1 MNIRNLIGLSA
12 VSVGLSAFT
21 GCMHGETF
29 AEWKCQ
35 LFESDPWSV
44 AVVEPN
50 DTSVDEANC
59 EFIQEVKTAM
69 AQRDKFQREARVLP
83 SQNVTA
89 FLNSP
94 RTGGKEANRRLLVSY
109 AGKILGAFSTVKSL
123 KIVGTEDEA
132 ISQLSAPTIGLPEV
146 DKSTYVLSYNILS
159 LSTQKT
165 QKTLLGSPVV
175 IDGRAQYCYV
185 GEMSATIVLLDEKGR
200 QKMNLAASVRTDGQ
214 ETEEQAQQALID
226 AAVASLIVQYSER
239 VAPPAYVS
247 QLRGNGL
254 FAEITLGADYG
265 IRPGTP
271 IEFYQN
277 VKGTDFVSGKP
288 TVKKTV
294 VATGEVAD
302 TRFITP
308 NSAWVKVDC
317 HHYRKTHLGTFAR
330 VMTQGE

>member
-1 MNIRNLIGLSA
+1 MKIGNLTGIG
-12 VSVGLSAFT
+12 VVGLGLATLT

-29 AEWKCQ
+29 AEWKGQ
-35 LFESDPWSV
+35 LLESDPWTV

-50 DTSVDEANC
+50 DSAVDEGNR
-59 EFIQEVKTAM
+59 EFIQEVKVAM
-69 AQRDKFQREARVLP
+69 EQRGKFQREARVLP

-94 RTGGKEANRRLLVSY
+94 REGGKEANRRLLVAY

-132 ISQLSAPTIGLPEV
+132 IAQLSAPTIGAPEA
-146 DKSTYVLSYNILS
+146 DKATYVLSYNILS

-165 QKTLLGSPVV
+165 QKMLLGQPIV
-175 IDGRAQYCYV
+175 INGQPQYCYV
-185 GEMSATIVLLDEKGR
+185 GEMSANIVLLNEKGQ
-200 QKMNLAASVRTDGQ
+200 QKMNLAASVKVDGQ
-214 ETEEQAQQALID
+214 ETETLAQQALID
-226 AAVASLIVQYSER
+226 AVVANLIGQYSER

-254 FAEITLGADYG
+254 FAEITIGSDYG
-265 IRPGTP
+265 LRPGTQ

-277 VKGTDFVSGKP
+277 VKSTDFVSGKP

-294 VATGEVAD
+294 VATGKVAD
-302 TRFITP
+302 ARFITS
-308 NSAWVKVDC
+308 NSSWVKIDY
-317 HHYRKTHLGTFAR
+317 HHYRKVHLGTFAR
-330 VMTQGE
+330 VMIKGE

>member
-1 MNIRNLIGLSA
+1 MKIQKMVVIGCAGISMSA
-12 VSVGLSAFT
+12 LT

-29 AEWKCQ
+29 AEWKGQ
-35 LFESDPWSV
+35 LLESDPWTV

-50 DTSVDEANC
+50 DSAVDEGNR
-59 EFIQEVKTAM
+59 EFIQEVKVAM
-69 AQRDKFQREARVLP
+69 EQRGKFQREARVLP

-94 RTGGKEANRRLLVSY
+94 REGGKEANRRLLVAY

-132 ISQLSAPTIGLPEV
+132 IAQLSAPTIGTPEA
-146 DKSTYVLSYNILS
+146 DKATYVLSYNILS

-165 QKTLLGSPVV
+165 QKMLLGQPIV
-175 IDGRAQYCYV
+175 INGQPQYCYV
-185 GEMSATIVLLDEKGR
+185 GEMSANIVLLNEKGQ
-200 QKMNLAASVRTDGQ
+200 QKMNLAASVKVDGQ
-214 ETEEQAQQALID
+214 ETETLAQQALID
-226 AAVASLIVQYSER
+226 AVVANLIGQYSER

-254 FAEITLGADYG
+254 FAEITLGSDYG
-265 IRPGTP
+265 LRPGTQ

-277 VKGTDFVSGKP
+277 VKSTDFVSGKP

-294 VATGEVAD
+294 VATGKVAD
-302 TRFITP
+302 ARFITP
-308 NSAWVKVDC
+308 NSSWVKIDY
-317 HHYRKTHLGTFAR
+317 HHYRKAHLGTFAR
-330 VMTQGE
+330 VMTRGE

>member
-1 MNIRNLIGLSA
+1 MKIQKMVVIGCAGISMSA
-12 VSVGLSAFT
+12 LT

-29 AEWKCQ
+29 AEWKGQ
-35 LFESDPWSV
+35 LLESDPWTV

-50 DTSVDEANC
+50 DSAVDEGNR
-59 EFIQEVKTAM
+59 EFIQEVKVAM
-69 AQRDKFQREARVLP
+69 EQRGKFQREARVLP

-94 RTGGKEANRRLLVSY
+94 REGGKEANRRLLVAY

-132 ISQLSAPTIGLPEV
+132 IAQLSAPTIGAPEA
-146 DKSTYVLSYNILS
+146 DKATYVLSYNILS

-165 QKTLLGSPVV
+165 QKMLLGQPIV
-175 IDGRAQYCYV
+175 INGQPQYCYV
-185 GEMSATIVLLDEKGR
+185 GEMSANIVLLNEKGQ
-200 QKMNLAASVRTDGQ
+200 QKMNLAASVKVGGQ
-214 ETEEQAQQALID
+214 ETEALAQQALID
-226 AAVASLIVQYSER
+226 AVVANLIGQYSER

-254 FAEITLGADYG
+254 FAEITLGSDYG
-265 IRPGTP
+265 IRPGTQ

-294 VATGEVAD
+294 VATGKVAD
-302 TRFITP
+302 ARFITS
-308 NSAWVKVDC
+308 NSSWVKIDY
-317 HHYRKTHLGTFAR
+317 HHYRKAHLGTFAR
-330 VMTQGE
+330 VMIKGE

>member
-1 MNIRNLIGLSA
+1 MNIRNLIGLGAISA
-12 VSVGLSAFT
+12 GLSVFT

-29 AEWKCQ
+29 AEWKGQ
-35 LFESDPWSV
+35 LLESDPWTV
-44 AVVEPN
+44 AAVEPN
-50 DTSVDEANC
+50 DTKVDEANR

-94 RTGGKEANRRLLVSY
+94 REGGKEANRRLLVAY

-123 KIVGTEDEA
+123 KIIGTEDEA
-132 ISQLSAPTIGLPEV
+132 MAQLSAPTIGVPEAG
-146 DKSTYVLSYNILS
+146 KATYVLSYNILS
-159 LSTQKT
+159 LSTKKV
-165 QKTLLGSPVV
+165 QKTLLGAPVV
-175 IDGRAQYCYV
+175 VNGQPQYCYV
-185 GEMSATIVLLDEKGR
+185 GEMSSNIALLDEKGQ
-200 QKMNLAASVRTDGQ
+200 QKMNLAASVKVNGQ
-214 ETEEQAQQALID
+214 ETDELAQQALID
-226 AAVASLIVQYSER
+226 TAVADLIGQYSER

-254 FAEITLGADYG
+254 FAEITLGSDYG
-265 IRPGTP
+265 IRPGTQ

-294 VATGEVAD
+294 VATGKVAD
-302 TRFITP
+302 ARFISP
-308 NSAWVKVDC
+308 KSSWVKIDY
-317 HHYRKTHLGTFAR
+317 HHYRKAHLGTFAR
-330 VMTQGE
+330 VMTRGE

>member
-1 MNIRNLIGLSA
+1 MKIQKMFVIGCAGISMSA
-12 VSVGLSAFT
+12 LT

-29 AEWKCQ
+29 AEWKGQ
-35 LFESDPWSV
+35 LLESDPWTV
-44 AVVEPN
+44 AAVEPN
-50 DTSVDEANC
+50 DSTVDEGNR
-59 EFIQEVKTAM
+59 EFIQEVKVAM
-69 AQRDKFQREARVLP
+69 EQRGKFQREARVLP

-94 RTGGKEANRRLLVSY
+94 RAGGTEANRRLLVAY

-132 ISQLSAPTIGLPEV
+132 IAQLSAPTIGAPEA
-146 DKSTYVLSYNILS
+146 DKATYVLSYNILS
-159 LSTQKT
+159 LSTQKA
-165 QKTLLGSPVV
+165 QKMLLGQPIV
-175 IDGRAQYCYV
+175 INGQPQYCYV
-185 GEMSATIVLLDEKGR
+185 GEMSANVVLLNEKGQ
-200 QKMNLAASVRTDGQ
+200 QKMNLAASVKVDGQ
-214 ETEEQAQQALID
+214 DTEELAQQALID
-226 AAVASLIVQYSER
+226 AAVANLIGQYSER

-254 FAEITLGADYG
+254 FAEITLGSDYG

-294 VATGEVAD
+294 VATGKVAD
-302 TRFITP
+302 ARFITP
-308 NSAWVKVDC
+308 NSSWVKIDY
-317 HHYRKTHLGTFAR
+317 HHYRKAHLGTFAR
-330 VMTQGE
+330 VMTKGE

>member
-1 MNIRNLIGLSA
+1 MNIRNIVGLGAMSAGLS
-12 VSVGLSAFT
+12 VFT

-29 AEWKCQ
+29 AEWKGQ
-35 LFESDPWSV
+35 LLESDPW
-44 AVVEPN
+44 AVTAVEPN
-50 DTSVDEANC
+50 DTQVDEANR

-94 RTGGKEANRRLLVSY
+94 RVGGREANRRLLVAY

-123 KIVGTEDEA
+123 KIIGTEDETMA
-132 ISQLSAPTIGLPEV
+132 QLSAPTIGAPEAG
-146 DKSTYVLSYNILS
+146 KATYVLSYNILS
-159 LSTQKT
+159 LSTKKVQKM
-165 QKTLLGSPVV
+165 LLGQPIV
-175 IDGRAQYCYV
+175 INGQPQYCFV
-185 GEMSATIVLLDEKGR
+185 GEMSANIVLLNEKGQ
-200 QKMNLAASVRTDGQ
+200 QKMNLAASVKVDGQ
-214 ETEEQAQQALID
+214 ETEELAQQTLID
-226 AAVASLIVQYSER
+226 VAVANLIGQYSER

-254 FAEITLGADYG
+254 FAEITLGSDYG

-294 VATGEVAD
+294 VATGKVSDA
-302 TRFITP
+302 RFITP

-317 HHYRKTHLGTFAR
+317 HHYRKAHLGTFAR